1 MRVSYTGRGAGL
13 VLACGLLATLYACA
27 VEASEPDPSRP
38 WEICIPVTTSQAAAY
53 AAANPPMFQG
63 TRTTPPV
70 WIGARDRAA
79 IEADRRRRAARRVV
93 VEDVEPPADPP
104 PPIPLPAGVWL
115 LLTAVG
121 ALWAAR
127 RWAR

>member
-1 MRVSYTGRGAGL
+1 MRPVSYTGRGAGL

-38 WEICIPVTTSQAAAY
+38 WEICIPVTTSQATAF
-53 AAANPPMFQG
+53 AAANPPTFQG
-63 TRTTPPV
+63 TSRVPPV
-70 WIGARDRAA
+70 WIGPRDRAA
-79 IEADRRRRAARRVV
+79 IEADRRRRAIR
-93 VEDVEPPADPP
+93 EDVETPADPP